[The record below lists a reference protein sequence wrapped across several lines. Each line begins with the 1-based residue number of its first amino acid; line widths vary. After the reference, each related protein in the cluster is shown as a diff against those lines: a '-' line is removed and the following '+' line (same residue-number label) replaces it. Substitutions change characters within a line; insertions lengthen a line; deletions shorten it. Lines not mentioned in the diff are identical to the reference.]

1 MGVDRMSG
9 KLYVARSSQIAARK
23 LDEEMMIMSGV
34 DSTLFTLNETATIV
48 WEAADGSTS
57 LEDIVTHK
65 ICSRFEVAESE
76 ALQDAEQIVRQLADH
91 GILLLSEEPLAVA
104 NPSRQVKPWAP

>member
-1 MGVDRMSG
+1 MSG

-23 LDEEMMIMSGV
+23 LDDEMMIMSAV
-34 DSTLFTLNETATIV
+34 DSTLFTLNATATIV

-65 ICSRFEVAESE
+65 ICSLFEVQACA
-76 ALQDAEQIVRQLADH
+76 ALEDAEEMVRQLAAH
-91 GILLLSEEPLAVA
+91 GILLLSEEPIAAA
-104 NPSRQVKPWAP
+104 NPARWVQP

>member
-23 LDEEMMIMSGV
+23 LDGEMMIMSAV
-34 DSTLFTLNETATIV
+34 DSTLFTLNKTATVV

-57 LEDIVTHK
+57 LDEIVASR
-65 ICSRFEVAESE
+65 ICGQFDVAHGE
-76 ALQDAEQIVRQLADH
+76 ALQDAGELVRQLAAH
-91 GILLLSEEPLAVA
+91 GILLVSEEPIPAQGLAKKA
-104 NPSRQVKPWAP
+104 GA